1 MIDMARRRFIHMDE
15 ALRARGFRVCFEH
28 GGPASP
34 HRAEEFS
41 TCARSAFR
49 EYDFA
54 LRRLV
59 VG

>member
-15 ALRARGFRVCFEH
+15 ALRARGFRACFKY
-28 GGPASP
+28 GGPALP
-34 HRAEEFS
+34 HGAEEFS

-49 EYDFA
+49 EEGFA
-54 LRRLV
+54 LRRLA